1 MLIRPLIIKSSST
14 PSLFC
19 LALFLFHVLPVTINN
34 SSLPALP
41 CSIQNHSVNP
51 EEVWGGGDQFQPT
64 YWILNRTTKLRSDIL
79 AFKLLSRNI
88 KGSSVARWLLG
99 ATGVMMWIIS
109 LLGFTMR
116 AVQRT
121 NPNSFASVLMEAF
134 SVMWSKC
141 CFGGF
146 SNPPGKHLDQ
156 SVLFFIPQAITA
168 ASVTPYLLLMSRNI
182 LLWLQVIWSLATL

>member
-1 MLIRPLIIKSSST
+1 MGNFSRRSPPTPTVPPSASSTYTYSRWKKLFEDVLIRPLIIRSSST

-41 CSIQNHSVNP
+41 CSIQNHSVKP

-79 AFKLLSRNI
+79 AFKLLSHNI

-116 AVQRT
+116 AVQRAT
-121 NPNSFASVLMEAF
+121 QT
-134 SVMWSKC
+134 
-141 CFGGF
+141 
-146 SNPPGKHLDQ
+146 HLHQ
-156 SVLFFIPQAITA
+156 F
-168 ASVTPYLLLMSRNI
+168 
-182 LLWLQVIWSLATL
+182 